1 MTTRWGD
8 REARRRD
15 ILDAGRALLREQGL
29 AALQMRQVAKHA
41 GIGLGT
47 VYTYF
52 STKESLYAAMYADR
66 LDQMLGEL
74 EPALAAPTD
83 LEELFVQVA
92 AAYRDVYAEF
102 GQELDILQALERVT
116 EFDAA
121 AGAELATAAGRLL
134 GALATIIADAGAEEP
149 ELSLVVLWSTV
160 TGLANHFTG
169 PRHGLHNQSWDTTV
183 RFAARTFVRAL
194 VNERQTR

>member
-1 MTTRWGD
+1 M
-8 REARRRD
+8 
-15 ILDAGRALLREQGL
+15 
-29 AALQMRQVAKHA
+29 
-41 GIGLGT
+41 
-47 VYTYF
+47 
-52 STKESLYAAMYADR
+52 
-66 LDQMLGEL
+66 
-74 EPALAAPTD
+74 